1 MAVSVAVRETFE
13 NHVRLVES
21 QNMNGHVL
29 PASEASFYVAD
40 LGDIVRKWAV
50 WKEAL
55 PDVTPFFGKS
65 PPNSWGQYLHWTASR
80 LKDIWN
86 WN

>member
-1 MAVSVAVRETFE
+1 MAVAVVVREAFE

-21 QNMNGHVL
+21 QNTNGHVL
-29 PASEASFYVAD
+29 PGSEASFYVAD

-55 PDVTPFFGKS
+55 PDVTPFFGTS
-65 PPNSWGQYLHWTASR
+65 TTSNCWSHYLHSSFDCLAG
-80 LKDIWN
+80 
-86 WN
+86 